1 MHMKLTDVS
10 YGTTSAVITS
20 LAIMIAISGT
30 ANSVVTII
38 TALLIIAI
46 ADNISDSFGIHI
58 YAESE
63 AVNGKE
69 VTRTTMYNFIS
80 RVIVVAV
87 FIAFILLFNMT
98 IAIILSITFGLTVI
112 AVVSYYISKMQ
123 KKHDMV
129 MSILK
134 HLLITIAVII
144 GSFILRIII
153 SRYIVGML

>member
-58 YAESE
+58 
-63 AVNGKE
+63 
-69 VTRTTMYNFIS
+69 TRTTMYNFIS